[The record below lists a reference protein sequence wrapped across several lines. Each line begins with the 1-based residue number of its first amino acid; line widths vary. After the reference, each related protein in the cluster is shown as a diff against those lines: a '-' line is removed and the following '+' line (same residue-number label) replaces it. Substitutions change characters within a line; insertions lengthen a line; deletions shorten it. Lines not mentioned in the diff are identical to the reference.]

1 MQTGADS
8 GRGIVTCEHGS
19 VDSSG
24 GREVSVQC
32 STGPFWA
39 FELRE
44 TFDAIA
50 EAGFKD
56 VELMVTRDPETQSPE
71 IPMRL
76 AEERGLRIASVHG
89 PFLVLTK
96 SVWGQDPLEKIRRGT
111 EMCRAFGAP
120 TLIVHPPY
128 LWEQQYATWLHAEAE
143 QHART
148 TGVGV
153 AVETMYPKWVGTRRL
168 RAYRWLDP
176 RDLFAACHHLVLD
189 TSHLTVA
196 REDIFDTYALLFPK
210 LVHIHLSNNA
220 GDGRDGHLEMDQ
232 GALPLDR
239 FVEEVKRSH
248 YRGSLSLE
256 LSVRGYLE
264 RPRDLANM
272 LAANRKF
279 IEAHLAPDG
288 NVTEDVATS

>member
-1 MQTGADS
+1 MTGVAW
-8 GRGIVTCEHGS
+8 EHGAM
-19 VDSSG
+19 DG
-24 GREVSVQC
+24 IETPQVSVQC

-39 FELRE
+39 FGLAE

-50 EAGFKD
+50 EAGFED

-71 IPMRL
+71 IPLRL

-96 SVWGQDPLEKIRRGT
+96 SVWGPDPLEKIRRGT

-143 QHART
+143 QHATT
-148 TGVGV
+148 TGVRVG
-153 AVETMYPKWVGTRRL
+153 VETMYPKWVGTRRL

-176 RDLFAACHHLVLD
+176 RDLFAACHHVVLD
-189 TSHLTVA
+189 TSHLSVA
-196 REDIFDTYALLFPK
+196 REDIFDTYRLLLPK
-210 LVHIHLSNNA
+210 LVHLHLSNNA
-220 GDGRDGHLEMDQ
+220 GDGRDGHLEMDR

-239 FVEEVKRSH
+239 FLTEVKTSG

-256 LSVRGYLE
+256 LTVKGYLE
-264 RPRDLANM
+264 RPKDLAEM
-272 LAANRKF
+272 LAANREF
-279 IEAHLAPDG
+279 IEAHITPG
-288 NVTEDVATS
+288 ENVSEDVTAG

>member
-1 MQTGADS
+1 MDAGDRN
-8 GRGIVTCEHGS
+8 G
-19 VDSSG
+19 
-24 GREVSVQC
+24 VSVQC

-39 FELRE
+39 FELAQ

-56 VELMVTRDPETQSPE
+56 VELMVTRDPETQSAD

-111 EMCRAFGAP
+111 EMCNAFGAP

-128 LWEQQYATWLHAEAE
+128 LWEQQYATWLHAEA
-143 QHART
+143 QHHAES
-148 TGVGV
+148 TGVRV
-153 AVETMYPKWVGTRRL
+153 AVETMYPKWIGTRRL

-176 RDLFAACHHLVLD
+176 RDLFAECHHLVLD
-189 TSHLTVA
+189 TSHLSVA

-210 LVHIHLSNNA
+210 LIHLHLSNNA
-220 GDGRDGHLEMDQ
+220 GDGRDGHLEMDG

-239 FVEEVKRSH
+239 FLAEIKRTQ
-248 YRGSLSLE
+248 YRGSVSLE
-256 LSVRGYLE
+256 LSVKGYLE
-264 RPRDLANM
+264 RPRDLADM

-279 IEAHLAPDG
+279 IEAHLTPG
-288 NVTEDVATS
+288 ENVTEDLTTS

>member
-1 MQTGADS
+1 MRSAAWDHGAMDAPERQTV
-8 GRGIVTCEHGS
+8 RL
-19 VDSSG
+19 
-24 GREVSVQC
+24 QC

-39 FELRE
+39 FELAR

-56 VELMVTRDPETQSPE
+56 VELMVTRDLETQSPD
-71 IPMRL
+71 IPRRL

-111 EMCRAFGAP
+111 EMCSAFGAP

-128 LWEQQYATWLHAEAE
+128 LWEQQYATWLHTEAE
-143 QHART
+143 HHAET
-148 TGVGV
+148 TGVRV

-176 RDLFAACHHLVLD
+176 RDLFAECHHLVLD
-189 TSHLTVA
+189 TSHLSVA

-210 LVHIHLSNNA
+210 LIHLHLSNNA
-220 GDGRDGHLEMDQ
+220 SDGRDGHLEMDR

-239 FVEEVKRSH
+239 FLEEIKRTH

-256 LSVRGYLE
+256 LSVKGYLE
-264 RPRDLANM
+264 RPRELADM
-272 LAANRKF
+272 LAANRRF
-279 IEAHLAPDG
+279 IEAHLIPDE
-288 NVTEDVATS
+288 NVTEDLASS

>member
-1 MQTGADS
+1 MDAADRK
-8 GRGIVTCEHGS
+8 G
-19 VDSSG
+19 
-24 GREVSVQC
+24 VSVQC

-39 FELRE
+39 FELAQA
-44 TFDAIA
+44 FDAIA

-56 VELMVTRDPETQSPE
+56 VELMVTRDPQTQSPD

-111 EMCRAFGAP
+111 EMCNAFGVS
-120 TLIVHPPY
+120 TFIVHPPY

-143 QHART
+143 HHAET
-148 TGVGV
+148 TGVQV
-153 AVETMYPKWVGTRRL
+153 AVETMYPKWVGARRL

-176 RDLFAACHHLVLD
+176 RDLFAECHHLVLD
-189 TSHLTVA
+189 TSHLSVA
-196 REDIFDTYALLFPK
+196 REDIFDAYTLLFPK
-210 LVHIHLSNNA
+210 LVHLHLSNNA
-220 GDGRDGHLEMDQ
+220 GDGRDGHLEMDA

-239 FVEEVKRSH
+239 FLAKVRETN

-256 LSVRGYLE
+256 LSVKGYLE
-264 RPRDLANM
+264 RPKDLAGM
-272 LAANRKF
+272 LAANRRF
-279 IEAHLAPDG
+279 IETHITPDE
-288 NVTEDVATS
+288 NVTEDLTTS